1 MAHPKIQLLERAE
14 ESLGEILVQFGFVGG
29 STTVL
34 MISDPAA
41 GGRTESWP
49 ASGAC
54 SKTACQVTKVLSK
67 RALDGQLRPVPGS
80 DLLDRSRIKVK
91 NFTLTHFA
99 AQELER

>member
-1 MAHPKIQLLERAE
+1 MAHPNIQLLERAAD
-14 ESLGEILVQFGFVGG
+14 SLGELLDQFVFVGG

-41 GGRTESWP
+41 GRGGRNTGP
-49 ASGAC
+49 HQVLVQRP
-54 SKTACQVTKVLSK
+54 CQVTKVLSK
-67 RALDGQLRPVPGS
+67 RALGGQLRPVPGS

-99 AQELER
+99 AQEIER